1 MTEIES
7 LHPTA
12 EDIIMDSEQWNEN
25 GGDVSDDI
33 YRVLMD
39 DGTAFDFFYM
49 DSMMVQG
56 EFGRIYPRGG
66 RNACQL
72 SIRNARLQEIGDFLR
87 VEDFAVNAQLE
98 IDCKHVVSIGTVG
111 YDMSLFGG
119 DPRTIQ

>member
-1 MTEIES
+1 MEVTDLRFTPEN
-7 LHPTA
+7 
-12 EDIIMDSEQWNEN
+12 IIMDSEQWNEN

-39 DGTAFDFFYM
+39 DGTAFDFFYT

-56 EFGRIYPRGG
+56 EFGRIFPMGG

-87 VEDFAVNAQLE
+87 VEDFAINAQLD
-98 IDCKHVVSIGTVG
+98 IDCKQVISIGAVG
-111 YDMSLFGG
+111 YDMSLFGR